1 MNEPIKS
8 GDRCEVIAGAL
19 GNKGPN
25 VGKQVTVGEVR
36 GEHSEHGR
44 IWRCYG
50 EGLVTEFGAF
60 GTQADFAQAWLRK
73 LPPSA
78 APQAEPLATCRRLD
92 TSSEVVDG

>member
-25 VGKQVTVGEVR
+25 VGKQVTVGQVR

-44 IWRCYG
+44 IWRCHG
-50 EGLVTEFGAF
+50 EGLVTEFGAL
-60 GTQADFAQAWLRK
+60 GTQADFAQSWLRK
-73 LPPSA
+73 LPPTTL
-78 APQAEPLATCRRLD
+78 PP
-92 TSSEVVDG
+92 EVEQREKVLND

>member
-19 GNKGPN
+19 GSKGPN

-50 EGLVTEFGAF
+50 ERLVTEFGAL
-60 GTQADFAQAWLRK
+60 GTQADFAQSWLRK
-73 LPPSA
+73 LPPSVTPA
-78 APQAEPLATCRRLD
+78 TAERRGKV
-92 TSSEVVDG
+92 SSG